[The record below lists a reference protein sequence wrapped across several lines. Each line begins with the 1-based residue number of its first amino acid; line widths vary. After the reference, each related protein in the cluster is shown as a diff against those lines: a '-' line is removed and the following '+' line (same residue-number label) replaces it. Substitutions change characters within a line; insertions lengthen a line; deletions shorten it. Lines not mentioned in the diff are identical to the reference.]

1 MEVAYSKTTYTGTNK
16 AGVSGGGDDSKDS
29 YALIIDNINQ
39 TDATNALVIRSADTK
54 RVSQPWVQHVIIRNS
69 RNITLN
75 GLFMV
80 SDVTGVKKD
89 NALELDIN
97 TSRWDIISTGS
108 IQDAKIVVKNSTIGS
123 SGFTGV
129 HASGYDGIT
138 FINNNFEAVFD
149 GTDGNSRTWGA
160 SAKFIRCK
168 NIKFMRNNFRGDHAT
183 LVWLQESTD
192 VLFMNNVFWNTNQ
205 YQGKCAAI
213 RLVSQFGLPVN
224 NMAFYYNTL
233 YLANSNLNSYK
244 YDFLRF
250 GQEHEDI
257 GSYPDSY
264 TNIEFMYNNAYS
276 YDTDIA
282 GRNSN
287 EEAFYG
293 IDVTTKFPNF
303 CNNNFWSEYDE
314 KVASTESAFSF
325 GCANQ
330 DMTNV
335 RDQLC
340 TTTAT
345 GPASLIV
352 RGNALNKGERP
363 TTAIAQYLG
372 VTDDYTADRYNEN
385 IRPKKVTQEDI
396 DKNEGWTLGAYQM
409 GKERETTT
417 IIWQGVA
424 SSDWDDRNNWIDKET
439 GMRLNCLNQL
449 ALNLTAI
456 IPAEFSQQYPRP
468 AEGIRNWPK
477 IPDNFTEGR
486 TNITYNEHVSAGLGT
501 AKNPGEI
508 TQYVSTIVMEYGSGI
523 YGVENLVENAGSQ
536 EEIRRYNEV
545 TYNFDIERSKW
556 YLVGTVVK
564 KADPTANGGYRNV
577 ISNDYYIPNHEPHV
591 YMHESYIDPST
602 NKATWDKTF
611 ADLNIEVP
619 PTKVFAIQVPDEYGP
634 NKRSAKI
641 YYRFDADK
649 SKQLLGDK
657 PWSYSF
663 TGRFVNESAMPV
675 YTDLTINKANLRNN
689 SYPMNID
696 ARVIEEKGLG
706 SVLLYD
712 YEMGSFENIAGDG
725 LIKPQHGFVIQ
736 PTKGNSTL
744 TFTPDMLV
752 GGDTKS
758 RSIAN
763 EKPLYI
769 LKVNKANSTQGYA
782 STIHLVYDEMANGL
796 QPEPLDT
803 RKVYSNSSHVPDVY
817 MLRYDDTYQRLH
829 FGANTTTV
837 PLGIALK
844 TVMPISFEKVSNNGF
859 SQMTLVDTQTG
870 KSYNLLN
877 NDKIIIETL
886 PADTLIEGR
895 FYLNFMVNQDATPDD
910 EVTTSVETITDQQG
924 IQLYVQDGNTI
935 NITATNG
942 ELQTVYVSD
951 ITGRTHTYTVHGT
964 HVKLRPPVANGVY
977 TVRVVGNETSRIEKV
992 ILNK

>member
-1 MEVAYSKTTYTGTNK
+1 
-16 AGVSGGGDDSKDS
+16 
-29 YALIIDNINQ
+29 
-39 TDATNALVIRSADTK
+39 
-54 RVSQPWVQHVIIRNS
+54 
-69 RNITLN
+69 
-75 GLFMV
+75 
-80 SDVTGVKKD
+80 
-89 NALELDIN
+89 
-97 TSRWDIISTGS
+97 
-108 IQDAKIVVKNSTIGS
+108 
-123 SGFTGV
+123 
-129 HASGYDGIT
+129 
-138 FINNNFEAVFD
+138 
-149 GTDGNSRTWGA
+149 
-160 SAKFIRCK
+160 
-168 NIKFMRNNFRGDHAT
+168 
-183 LVWLQESTD
+183 
-192 VLFMNNVFWNTNQ
+192 
-205 YQGKCAAI
+205 
-213 RLVSQFGLPVN
+213 
-224 NMAFYYNTL
+224 
-233 YLANSNLNSYK
+233 
-244 YDFLRF
+244 
-250 GQEHEDI
+250 
-257 GSYPDSY
+257 
-264 TNIEFMYNNAYS
+264 
-276 YDTDIA
+276 
-282 GRNSN
+282 
-287 EEAFYG
+287 
-293 IDVTTKFPNF
+293 
-303 CNNNFWSEYDE
+303 
-314 KVASTESAFSF
+314 
-325 GCANQ
+325 
-330 DMTNV
+330 
-335 RDQLC
+335 
-340 TTTAT
+340 
-345 GPASLIV
+345 
-352 RGNALNKGERP
+352 
-363 TTAIAQYLG
+363 
-372 VTDDYTADRYNEN
+372 
-385 IRPKKVTQEDI
+385 
-396 DKNEGWTLGAYQM
+396 
-409 GKERETTT
+409 
-417 IIWQGVA
+417 
-424 SSDWDDRNNWIDKET
+424 
-439 GMRLNCLNQL
+439 
-449 ALNLTAI
+449 
-456 IPAEFSQQYPRP
+456 
-468 AEGIRNWPK
+468 
-477 IPDNFTEGR
+477 
-486 TNITYNEHVSAGLGT
+486 
-501 AKNPGEI
+501 
-508 TQYVSTIVMEYGSGI
+508 
-523 YGVENLVENAGSQ
+523 
-536 EEIRRYNEV
+536 
-545 TYNFDIERSKW
+545 
-556 YLVGTVVK
+556 
-564 KADPTANGGYRNV
+564 
-577 ISNDYYIPNHEPHV
+577 
-591 YMHESYIDPST
+591 MHESYIDPST

-736 PTKGNSTL
+736 PTEGNSTL

-895 FYLNFMVNQDATPDD
+895 FYLNFMVSQDATPDD